1 MNYIFI
7 VVVTVQFLSHIRQ
20 WVTPWTEAHQ
30 ASMSF
35 TISRYLLKLMSIEF
49 VMPSNHL
56 SFCHPLL
63 FQVAAPASASEVG
76 VVCVL
81 AQINT
86 AFGAG

>member
-7 VVVTVQFLSHIRQ
+7 VVVIVQFLSHIRQ

-49 VMPSNHL
+49 VMPSNHPAL
-56 SFCHPLL
+56 CPLCPLL
-63 FQVAAPASASEVG
+63 PLNLSQDQGLF
-76 VVCVL
+76 
-81 AQINT
+81 
-86 AFGAG
+86 